1 MIKIDATNC
10 KKEYEK
16 SFVKLIPL
24 NNNYSI
30 KIINDN
36 NNGFYVNILTSNR
49 IQVEINNDI
58 INYCDNVN
66 DLDLYIDKNVKHI
79 IIKSINNNLNCS
91 DNLDSI
97 IIKKSTNNIH
107 IEKIEEESQ
116 LQINKIIHKMYNH
129 VKNNNNNNKDK
140 NYEDFTNYYLNYVN
154 EFKNKYDIEIEDCN
168 FKKILVILAAHT
180 IDNLK
185 FMTIINNIK
194 YFNKFEIIIINSSGT
209 LFSKNLS
216 NYCGVK
222 KIKYFEIPNDCRG
235 DVGKWMHVLNN
246 FDYKEYENI
255 LFTNDSILIS
265 NHINFYFNIIINT
278 EKELYGYNDSTETG
292 DYHYQSYLFSIKS
305 KCVNVFMN
313 YYEKIKNELKSWS
326 DLIHKIEKK
335 IITLYANHDC
345 FLKIAYLYY
354 HKGININFSDDTLFV
369 KLINLNLLPILKI
382 KRIRMLI

>member
-1 MIKIDATNC
+1 MIKIDTTNC

-154 EFKNKYDIEIEDCN
+154 EFNH
-168 FKKILVILAAHT
+168 VIP
-180 IDNLK
+180 
-185 FMTIINNIK
+185 
-194 YFNKFEIIIINSSGT
+194 
-209 LFSKNLS
+209 LFL
-216 NYCGVK
+216 
-222 KIKYFEIPNDCRG
+222 
-235 DVGKWMHVLNN
+235 L
-246 FDYKEYENI
+246 
-255 LFTNDSILIS
+255 
-265 NHINFYFNIIINT
+265 
-278 EKELYGYNDSTETG
+278 
-292 DYHYQSYLFSIKS
+292 QKS
-305 KCVNVFMN
+305 
-313 YYEKIKNELKSWS
+313 
-326 DLIHKIEKK
+326 
-335 IITLYANHDC
+335 
-345 FLKIAYLYY
+345 
-354 HKGININFSDDTLFV
+354 
-369 KLINLNLLPILKI
+369 
-382 KRIRMLI
+382 